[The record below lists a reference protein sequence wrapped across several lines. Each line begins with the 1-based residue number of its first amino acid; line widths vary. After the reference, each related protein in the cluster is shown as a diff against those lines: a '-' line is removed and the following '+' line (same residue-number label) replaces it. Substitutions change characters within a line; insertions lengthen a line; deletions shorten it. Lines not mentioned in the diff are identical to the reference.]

1 MGRRAVVWKT
11 RYRFSDRYPWWRSA
25 AIFSAKVCRAA
36 DQEYLWLRRHG
47 FAMRQ
52 IFGEDRVLLIPVE
65 SEFRVS
71 EYADQLFGCR
81 PGNYRD
87 TFTALAYAPDRHH
100 GAALEYQ
107 RRDDD
112 MGVDHTTRSGRG
124 LRRVATLL
132 GAGGA
137 FLLSGFPY
145 FLALYPCGN
154 VCRLKYVADW
164 SVARVARLE
173 RGRLAGIPFGN
184 SRERSAPAVAALQ
197 PGYEI
202 AAWCR
207 DCVARSNQPQN

>member
-1 MGRRAVVWKT
+1 MIGCFRLWGWRWGVRLGRRAVVWKT

-25 AIFSAKVCRAA
+25 AIFSAKVCLAA
-36 DQEYLWLRRHG
+36 DQEYLWLRQHG

-112 MGVDHTTRSGRG
+112 MGVDHHPQRARLGTGRHATWRG
-124 LRRVATLL
+124 RRVFAFGVSLL
-132 GAGGA
+132 
-137 FLLSGFPY
+137 PY
-145 FLALYPCGN
+145 FLPLRKCLSAE
-154 VCRLKYVADW
+154 VR
-164 SVARVARLE
+164 SRLE
-173 RGRLAGIPFGN
+173 R
-184 SRERSAPAVAALQ
+184 S
-197 PGYEI
+197 
-202 AAWCR
+202 
-207 DCVARSNQPQN
+207 